1 MSYCR
6 FIEADAYIYD
16 DSYYGLICCMCC
28 LQPTKEGLKGVF
40 ASSPYKIKDNFVA
53 GYDYDKML
61 EHVAEH
67 RAADDYIPPSV
78 DEQLIKDRNNAEE
91 RERR

>member
-16 DSYYGLICCMCC
+16 DSYYGLICCMCS
-28 LQPTKEGLKGVF
+28 LQPVREVLNGVF

-61 EHVAEH
+61 KHVAEH
-67 RAADDYIPPSV
+67 RSADHYIPSSV
-78 DEQLIKDRNNAEE
+78 DEQLIKDKNNATDK
-91 RERR
+91 

>member
-16 DSYYGLICCMCC
+16 DSHYGLICCMCC
-28 LQPTKEGLKGVF
+28 LQPTMEVLKGVF
-40 ASSPYKIKDNFVA
+40 ANGPYKIKDNFVA

-61 EHVAEH
+61 KHIEEH
-67 RAADDYIPPSV
+67 RAADHYIPSFV
-78 DEQLIKDRNNAEE
+78 DEQLIKDRDNATDK
-91 RERR
+91 

>member
-6 FIEADAYIYD
+6 FIEADAYIYE
-16 DSYYGLICCMCC
+16 DSYYGLMCCMCS
-28 LQPTKEGLKGVF
+28 LQPIREALKGVF

-61 EHVAEH
+61 KHVAEH
-67 RAADDYIPPSV
+67 RAADHYIPSSV
-78 DEQLIKDRNNAEE
+78 DEQLIKDKNNATDK
-91 RERR
+91 